1 MRLII
6 GADKGIL
13 KIGIRKERW
22 ILDSYVWGIVW
33 MFVMMIIF
41 GEGGLLKIILSIVRM
56 KIALT

>member
-6 GADKGIL
+6 GADKVIL

-22 ILDSYVWGIVW
+22 ILESYVWEIVW

-41 GEGGLLKIILSIVRM
+41 GEGG
-56 KIALT
+56 